1 MNDLRAEG
9 KKGLVELYLRHMG
22 KMSPSERKQ
31 REAFIKE
38 LLETPLADVLA
49 LSTNFNEPDFRRCA
63 HHALTMMVAIVEDFT
78 EKYPL
83 DYDPDVTT
91 HQE

>member
-1 MNDLRAEG
+1 MNDMRAQG
-9 KKGLVELYLRHMG
+9 KKGLVDLYIKQFG

-38 LLETPLADVLA
+38 LLETPLVDVIA
-49 LSTNFNEPDFRRCA
+49 LSTNVNEPKFRHCA
-63 HHALTMMVAIVEDFT
+63 YHALLSMIGIVADFT